1 MGQAAVLLPPGAA
14 DWEFAAV
21 LPVLRY
27 YLGLEIRTATPDG
40 RGIETIGGV
49 RIEPD
54 VSFDTVD
61 WSDADIVILIGSD
74 AWIPVSDPILEN
86 RIAARIAAGKAVAGI
101 CAGTLPLARAGVLND
116 RPHTSNA
123 LGFLSENA
131 AGYSGSSR
139 YRDVA
144 HAVSDGLVATAPGT
158 APASFAAAAAAAVAP
173 DKAAEIVA
181 FWSMTRGEFEA
192 LGTDLTPIFKG

>member
-1 MGQAAVLLPPGAA
+1 MGKAAVLLPPGAA

-61 WSDADIVILIGSD
+61 WSEAEIVIVIGSD
-74 AWIPVSDPILEN
+74 AWIPKGDPVLEK
-86 RIAARIAAGKAVAGI
+86 RIADRVAAGRAVAGI
-101 CAGTLPLARAGVLND
+101 CAGTLPLARAGVLD
-116 RPHTSNA
+116 ERPHTSNA
-123 LGFLSENA
+123 PGFLTENA
-131 AGYSGSSR
+131 PGYAGAGR

-144 HAVSDGLVATAPGT
+144 HAVSDGLVVTAPGS

-192 LGTDLTPIFKG
+192 LGTDLTPIFKA